1 MNGSILTGWFRR
13 SRFLELF
20 LELKGSQN
28 GSGWMNLYLYLK
40 HFPAQ
45 GNPAHEG
52 TSKAVHGL
60 ASGLAS
66 CGVRVTILCEGP
78 TSGCTQTEAGYQIR
92 CFASPNTHPSLTLSA
107 ALKHYIKH
115 HIYAEDLVILN
126 GIFHLSVYAMS
137 RCLVRSR
144 IPYVVAPH
152 DPYHPAIFGT
162 KSFLKWTYWYLIER
176 RVLSQSKAVQVLDR
190 RHGEWLRQLGIA
202 TAIVEVPNGFS
213 PQDVHPEETLNW
225 PSDRPPRL
233 FFLGRLDAY
242 NKGLDI
248 LLDAF
253 AQIAQVS
260 DATLELQ
267 GPDWGDRASLQKQS
281 SQLGIGDRVTFLEA
295 DYQNSPA
302 ALMGDRDVFCLT
314 SRFEGFS
321 LSALESMLAGRVLLV
336 SEVAGIAPHVQS
348 SGCGVVVAPEIQAI
362 KAGFLQLFQRR
373 SEWQDLGLRGRR
385 YALEYLQWNT
395 IAACA
400 LEQYQACG
408 FSVPQISAKASPS
421 ACQG

>member
-1 MNGSILTGWFRR
+1 
-13 SRFLELF
+13 
-20 LELKGSQN
+20 
-28 GSGWMNLYLYLK
+28 MNLYLYLK
-40 HFPAQ
+40 HFPVE

-60 ASGLAS
+60 ASGLAA
-66 CGVRVTILCEGP
+66 CGVNVTILCEGSTP
-78 TSGCTQTEAGYQIR
+78 GCFQTEAGYRIR

-107 ALKHYIKH
+107 ALKRYIRH

-137 RCLVRSR
+137 RCLTRSQ

-162 KSFLKWTYWYLIER
+162 RSFLKWPYWYLIER
-176 RVLSQSKAVQVLDR
+176 RLLKQAQAVQVLDN

-202 TAIVEVPNGFS
+202 TPIVEVPNGFS

-225 PSDRPPRL
+225 SNDRPPRL

-242 NKGLDI
+242 NKGLDT

-260 DATLELQ
+260 EATLELQ

-281 SQLGIGDRVTFLEA
+281 IQLGIDDRVTFLEV
-295 DYQNSPA
+295 DYQNSPST
-302 ALMGDRDVFCLT
+302 LIGDRDVFCLA

-321 LSALESMLAGRVLLV
+321 LSALEAMLAGRVLLV
-336 SEVAGIAPHVQS
+336 SEVAGIAPHVQA
-348 SGCGVVVAPEIQAI
+348 SGCGVVVAPETEAI
-362 KAGFLQLFQRR
+362 KVGFLQLLQRR
-373 SEWQDLGLRGRR
+373 NEWQDLGLQGRR
-385 YALEYLQWNT
+385 YALEYLQWNQ
-395 IAACA
+395 IAARA
-400 LEQYQACG
+400 LEQYQSLCG
-408 FSVPQISAKASPS
+408 FSVPQISVKASPS
-421 ACQG
+421 HLPAKIDS